1 MSRQQE
7 AEDSE
12 SPKRSVRDSGYID
25 CWDSERSDSLSP
37 PRHGRDDSFDSL
49 DSFGSRSRQT
59 PFPDVVIRGSSDG
72 RGSDSESDAPHR
84 KLPDVRRDD
93 MLARRTSCSEPR
105 TMMPFNQYLP
115 NKSNQSAYVPT
126 PLRKKRAEPEEGRK
140 SWSTATSPIGGDRP
154 FSANETPIGEASCAT
169 TQKESPFVRTSG
181 PGEEEEEAEEGRG
194 AGPPSVPDVQKDGL
208 ARRRAQSGPLP
219 RRDPRQALSQASVTC
234 PHLEKRQCLRMT
246 SEPSSL
252 GFSSSMDLYRG
263 PVTPGVV
270 TTSIVVTSPVATP
283 PGDGPDAPRKSPLMT
298 EAGPVRDLPSPLAE
312 SGRDDMWARR
322 ALASPT
328 RAASSPTHFL
338 PVPAAHHGRPR
349 KAQSEGDRPR
359 PRRPSW
365 LDDDLSPTFSHR
377 ASVSDD
383 PESVSMIDMRCE
395 EEVFLQPH
403 SQVRHELMHNQYN
416 RFREEEDHWQDDLA
430 RWKSR
435 RRSISQDLIKKEE
448 ERKMMERLMSDDG
461 SQSQRRKSIKTYRE
475 IVEEK
480 ERRERELHEAYRS
493 AATPE
498 EAAAVLQRYAQRFTI
513 SEAVLERLHLPRLL
527 ERSVSVDPGAPPFPT
542 REPNPLRYLR
552 QQSLPAP
559 KFTAT
564 IEAMVGL
571 PRSPG
576 RAQNPDRSRARSP
589 ERSPTRA
596 LPKAVPLLTPKPY
609 TQPRTAL
616 EGPKPAQ
623 VDGMTPV
630 NGDAGEAFGPAEDGG
645 ERGGEGEASTMVF
658 LPSPAAAAT
667 AAAVPASPTRAPDGL
682 RKEAE
687 PVPVIPEQEDADA
700 PESTGARL
708 DAEPPVP
715 PDAPA
720 EAPGPGDLE
729 ETGQEEATPT
739 RPTSLPTELQE
750 EGGVCEEAEP
760 EAEAEARVSPI
771 DGPARPVGGET
782 AAESSPLKEAQD
794 QPVEEQAALSESSVV
809 MEQNCIATA
818 PVLTEVAVTLGHQHT
833 DTSTTETSI
842 PSLEPPQSAGDESS
856 QTHTATI
863 RIEPLAS
870 EGVEVE
876 SAKPQLPAPVLSM
889 AKRVDHWSWDPN
901 EERRR
906 QERWQQE
913 QDRMLQEKYQR
924 EQEKLKQEWERA
936 QKEVEEE
943 ERKYHEEERKIL
955 EETVAP
961 LTPRAS
967 ALPSP
972 GRRDASPL
980 MGPRDPMA
988 RSLADWER
996 KQDWLERQARG
1007 KDEGAER
1014 EDKQRDD
1021 SGWSDAVRE
1030 RTAAAREYHE
1040 VTESSC
1046 SQSSRQTEA
1055 IAQAQQNGQRSPQ
1068 LQFLMAPSLNSK
1080 QSQQQQEEVW
1090 RKTASLDRNWSS
1102 QQTPPGGVRRSG
1114 SYGNVDSNPSRSSS
1128 CSSDGQSQSMN
1139 RSVSGK
1145 KLCSSCGHP
1154 LGKGAAMI
1162 IETLSLYFHIQC
1174 FKCGICKGQLGDTST
1189 GTDVRIRSG
1198 LLNCHQCY
1206 LRSRSAG
1213 QPTTL

>member
-1 MSRQQE
+1 MASPGADIGQHHHPEAAPEPAFQEAQKWIEAVTGRRFGDKDFRSGLENGILLCELLSSIKPGLVKKINRLPTPIAGLDNLTLFLRGCEELGLKGSQLFDPGDLQDTSIRANLKGSDCSRKLKNVLITIYWLGKAANSCASYSGPTLDLKEFEGLLTQMRKE

-12 SPKRSVRDSGYID
+12 SPKRSVRDSGYVD

-49 DSFGSRSRQT
+49 DSFGSRSQQT
-59 PFPDVVIRGSSDG
+59 PSPDVVIRGSSDG

-105 TMMPFNQYLP
+105 SVMPFNQYLP
-115 NKSNQSAYVPT
+115 NKSNQSAYIPT
-126 PLRKKRAEPEEGRK
+126 PLRKKRAEPEECRK

-154 FSANETPIGEASCAT
+154 F
-169 TQKESPFVRTSG
+169 R
-181 PGEEEEEAEEGRG
+181 
-194 AGPPSVPDVQKDGL
+194 
-208 ARRRAQSGPLP
+208 
-219 RRDPRQALSQASVTC
+219 
-234 PHLEKRQCLRMT
+234 
-246 SEPSSL
+246 
-252 GFSSSMDLYRG
+252 
-263 PVTPGVV
+263 
-270 TTSIVVTSPVATP
+270 
-283 PGDGPDAPRKSPLMT
+283 
-298 EAGPVRDLPSPLAE
+298 
-312 SGRDDMWARR
+312 
-322 ALASPT
+322 
-328 RAASSPTHFL
+328 
-338 PVPAAHHGRPR
+338 
-349 KAQSEGDRPR
+349 
-359 PRRPSW
+359 
-365 LDDDLSPTFSHR
+365 FSHR

-416 RFREEEDHWQDDLA
+416 RLREEEDHWQDDLA

-493 AATPE
+493 AQTPE

-513 SEAVLERLHLPRLL
+513 SEAVLERLHLPKLL
-527 ERSVSVDPGAPPFPT
+527 ERSVSVDPSAPPSPT
-542 REPNPLRYLR
+542 RDPNPMRYLR

-571 PRSPG
+571 PRSPS
-576 RAQNPDRSRARSP
+576 RAQNPDQSRARSP
-589 ERSPTRA
+589 EHSPTRA

-609 TQPRTAL
+609 TQPRTTL

-630 NGDAGEAFGPAEDGG
+630 NGDAGEAFGPADDGG
-645 ERGGEGEASTMVF
+645 ERGGEGEPSLMVF
-658 LPSPAAAAT
+658 LPSPAVAAT
-667 AAAVPASPTRAPDGL
+667 PESAAAVPTSPTRAP
-682 RKEAE
+682 AE
-687 PVPVIPEQEDADA
+687 PVPVIPEQEESDA
-700 PESTGARL
+700 PKSAGVLL

-715 PDAPA
+715 PDEPA
-720 EAPGPGDLE
+720 ETHGLDDLE

-750 EGGVCEEAEP
+750 EGGVYEKAEP
-760 EAEAEARVSPI
+760 EAAEAEARVSPI

-782 AAESSPLKEAQD
+782 AAESSPLKEARD
-794 QPVEEQAALSESSVV
+794 QPVEEQAAPCESSVV
-809 MEQNCIATA
+809 TEGNCVATA
-818 PVLTEVAVTLGHQHT
+818 PVLTEVAMTLGHQHT
-833 DTSTTETSI
+833 DTSATETSI
-842 PSLEPPQSAGDESS
+842 PSLESPQSVGDESP
-856 QTHTATI
+856 QTHTVTI
-863 RIEPLAS
+863 RMEPPAP
-870 EGVEVE
+870 EGVEVD

-961 LTPRAS
+961 LTPHVS

-972 GRRDASPL
+972 GRRDAAPPT
-980 MGPRDPMA
+980 GPRDPMA
-988 RSLADWER
+988 RSLAEWER
-996 KQDWLERQARG
+996 KQEWLERQARG
-1007 KDEGAER
+1007 KDEDAER
-1014 EDKQRDD
+1014 EERQRDD
-1021 SGWSDAVRE
+1021 GGWSDAVRE

-1040 VTESSC
+1040 VTESSRAQC
-1046 SQSSRQTEA
+1046 FRQTEA

-1080 QSQQQQEEVW
+1080 ESQQQQEVW
-1090 RKTASLDRNWSS
+1090 RKTASLDRNWST
-1102 QQTPPGGVRRSG
+1102 QQTPPGGVK
-1114 SYGNVDSNPSRSSS
+1114 
-1128 CSSDGQSQSMN
+1128 